1 MRVLVVYTHPH
12 AESLAHAA
20 LERVL
25 KGLAAGEHEVQV
37 IDLYAEGFDPALSE
51 AEWLAYHADPLSIAR
66 TAMKDHVDRLEWAE
80 GLVFVHPTWTF
91 GLPAMLKGWLDR
103 VFLPGV
109 SFELP
114 EPGSKAVRSRLRRIR
129 LIGMVTTT
137 GSPWWVMKLAKFPG
151 KTTLL
156 RSIRLGFALRCRKVF
171 VCLHAVDT
179 CGPEARARFLD
190 RIEAR
195 FSSVR

>member
-1 MRVLVVYTHPH
+1 MRILVVYTHPF
-12 AESLAHAA
+12 AGSLAHAA

-25 KGLAAGEHEVQV
+25 KGLEEGRHEVKI
-37 IDLYAEGFDPALSE
+37 IDLYAEAFDPVLRE
-51 AEWLAYHADPLSIAR
+51 AEWHDYSADPMKIAR
-66 TAMKDHVDRLEWAE
+66 GAMRAHVERLEWAE

-103 VFLPGV
+103 VLLPGV

-114 EPGSKAVRSRLRRIR
+114 EEGSKAVRSRLRGIK
-129 LIGMVTTT
+129 LVGLVTTT
-137 GSPWWVMKLAKFPG
+137 GSPWWVMLLAGSPG
-151 KTTLL
+151 KKTLM
-156 RSIRLGFALRCRKVF
+156 RSIRLGFALRCQRVH

-179 CGPEARARFLD
+179 CSHEKRVAFLK
-190 RIEAR
+190 RVERR